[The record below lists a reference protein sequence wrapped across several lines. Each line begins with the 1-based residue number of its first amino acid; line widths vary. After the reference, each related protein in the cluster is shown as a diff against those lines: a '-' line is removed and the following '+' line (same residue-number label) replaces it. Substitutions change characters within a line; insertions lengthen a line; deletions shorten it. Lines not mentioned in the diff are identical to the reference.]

1 LSAFIDYTDAGQAP
15 VMEAKMPKIFISYRR
30 SDSQMVA
37 GRLRESL
44 ARRMGESAIFRD
56 KNSIGAGEDW
66 VRAIEESLTG
76 NVIVLAL
83 IGPNWA
89 TARDAA
95 GTRRLDDPA
104 DWNRVELELALERSA
119 RVIPILI
126 DEARMPRGAELPGSL
141 GQLARINALKLRD
154 DDWES
159 DVARLIQVV
168 GLHGKRRW
176 ARRPIALAAA
186 VAILVAI
193 GVAGWWW
200 LGPFHGQRVSPEAV
214 EKVVPGPAPEGGGAS
229 YLADI
234 RERLR
239 VEQQEGLELLFARTR
254 AERARAIALIDAN
267 LAHIDKALA
276 SFPDDV
282 YLHTLAGYAAKNVY
296 ASSGGT
302 DLLSPTQRKKYL
314 DRARVHFETALG
326 INPDDP
332 GAVNGM
338 GNVLF
343 YERQFDEAIKHHER
357 AINLAGGSYPAAEH
371 DLNLVMRVKSG
382 AVPFPE

>member
-1 LSAFIDYTDAGQAP
+1 
-15 VMEAKMPKIFISYRR
+15 MPKIFISYRR

-44 ARRMGESAIFRD
+44 ARRMGDTAIFRD

-66 VRAIEESLTG
+66 VRAIEESLTA

-83 IGPNWA
+83 IGPHWA
-89 TARDAA
+89 SACDETGA
-95 GTRRLDDPA
+95 RRLDDPA
-104 DWNRVELELALERSA
+104 DWNRVELELALDRSA
-119 RVIPILI
+119 RVIPVLI

-141 GQLARINALKLRD
+141 RPLARINALKLRD

-159 DVARLIQVV
+159 DVARLIQAV
-168 GLHGKRRW
+168 GSHGKRRRV
-176 ARRPIALAAA
+176 RRPMALAAA
-186 VAILVAI
+186 IAIVIAI
-193 GVAGWWW
+193 GAGGWWW
-200 LGPFHGQRVSPEAV
+200 VGPFHGQRVSPEAV
-214 EKVVPGPAPEGGGAS
+214 EKVAPSPALEGGGAF
-229 YLADI
+229 LADI

-239 VEQQEGLELLFARTR
+239 VEQEQGLELLFGRTH

-267 LAHIDKALA
+267 LAHIDQALA

-302 DLLSPTQRKKYL
+302 DLLRPEQRKKYL
-314 DRARVHFETALG
+314 DRARMHFERALR
-326 INPDDP
+326 IAPDDP

-343 YERQFDEAIKHHER
+343 YEGQFDQAIMHHER
-357 AINLAGGSYPAAEH
+357 ALNLAGGSYPAAEH
-371 DLNLVMRVKSG
+371 DLELVMRVKSG

>member
-1 LSAFIDYTDAGQAP
+1 
-15 VMEAKMPKIFISYRR
+15 
-30 SDSQMVA
+30 
-37 GRLRESL
+37 
-44 ARRMGESAIFRD
+44 MGESAIFRD

-95 GTRRLDDPA
+95 DARRLDDPA
-104 DWNRVELELALERSA
+104 DWNRVELELALKGSA

-126 DEARMPRGAELPGSL
+126 DEARMPRGADLPGSL
-141 GQLARINALKLRD
+141 AQLARINALKLRD

-168 GLHGKRRW
+168 GSHGKRRW
-176 ARRPIALAAA
+176 ARRPMALAVAAA
-186 VAILVAI
+186 VVIAIVA
-193 GVAGWWW
+193 AGWWW
-200 LGPFHGQRVSPEAV
+200 LGPFHGQRVLPEAV
-214 EKVVPGPAPEGGGAS
+214 EKVAPGPAPEAGGV

-239 VEQQEGLELLFARTR
+239 VEQQEGLELLFGRTY
-254 AERARAIALIDAN
+254 ADRARAIALIDAN
-267 LAHIDKALA
+267 LTHIDKALA

-302 DLLSPTQRKKYL
+302 DLLTPEQRKRYL
-314 DRARVHFETALG
+314 GRARMHFETALR
-326 INPDDP
+326 IAPDDP

-343 YERQFDEAIKHHER
+343 YEGKFDQAIMHHER
-357 AINLAGGSYPAAEH
+357 AIELAGGSYPNAEH
-371 DLNLVMRVKSG
+371 DLNLVMQVKSG
-382 AVPFPE
+382 ARPFPK

>member
-1 LSAFIDYTDAGQAP
+1 
-15 VMEAKMPKIFISYRR
+15 MPKIFISYRR

-66 VRAIEESLTG
+66 VQAIEESLSG
-76 NVIVLAL
+76 NVVVLAL

-89 TARDAA
+89 AA
-95 GTRRLDDPA
+95 CDETGARRLDDPA
-104 DWNRVELELALERSA
+104 DWNRVELELALKGSA
-119 RVIPILI
+119 RVIPVLI
-126 DEARMPRGAELPGSL
+126 DEARMPRGAELPGNL

-159 DVARLIQVV
+159 DVERLIQAV
-168 GLHGKRRW
+168 GSHGSWHRM
-176 ARRPIALAAA
+176 RRPIVLAVAAA
-186 VAILVAI
+186 VVITI
-193 GVAGWWW
+193 GAVGWWLW
-200 LGPFHGQRVSPEAV
+200 PFYESQVPPEAV
-214 EKVVPGPAPEGGGAS
+214 EKVAPGPAPEAGGA

-239 VEQQEGLELLFARTR
+239 VEQQEGLELLFGRPH
-254 AERARAIALIDAN
+254 AERARAIGLIDAN

-282 YLHTLAGYAAKNVY
+282 YLHSLAGYAAKNVY
-296 ASSGGT
+296 ASSAGT
-302 DLLSPTQRKKYL
+302 DLLTSAQRKSYL
-314 DRARVHFETALG
+314 DRARLHFETALG
-326 INPDDP
+326 IAPDDP

-357 AINLAGGSYPAAEH
+357 AIELAGGSYPAAEH
-371 DLNLVMRVKSG
+371 DLNLVMQVKSG
-382 AVPFPE
+382 AVQFPE